1 MCIHS
6 SKNDACS
13 SGWQEVFISLASAF
27 RRYKKFLS
35 FCAGRYGL
43 SFGQIS
49 ILLTMYRFP
58 SLDSAGKIARK
69 LDITKGLASRNVDS
83 LCRKGF
89 LLAVE
94 DRQDKRIVRLTMS
107 QNARQICRQVQRNS
121 RRMYSAAAKGICP
134 RDMETALGVLEK
146 MSANMEKNGNGRNI
160 FF

>member
-1 MCIHS
+1 MCIHDS
-6 SKNDACS
+6 DKGTDS

-27 RRYKKFLS
+27 RRYKKFLG

-89 LLAVE
+89 LMAVE
-94 DRQDKRIVRLTMS
+94 DRLDKRVVRLTMS
-107 QNARQICRQVQRNS
+107 QSARQICQKMQRQS
-121 RRMYSAAAKGICP
+121 RRMYSAAVKGICP
-134 RDMETALGVLEK
+134 QDMATALDVLEK

-160 FF
+160 LL

>member
-1 MCIHS
+1 MCIDGS
-6 SKNDACS
+6 ENVADS

-27 RRYKKFLS
+27 RRYKKFLG

-43 SFGQIS
+43 SFGQLS

-58 SLDSAGKIARK
+58 CLDSAGKIARK

-107 QNARQICRQVQRNS
+107 QNARRICRQVQRHS
-121 RRMYSAAAKGICP
+121 RRIYSAAAKGICP
-134 RDMETALGVLEK
+134 RDMATAVAVLEK
-146 MSANMEKNGNGRNI
+146 MSENMEKNGSGRNI
-160 FF
+160 FP